1 MKKKTIALILTGVL
15 AIGSFSFIMYKKYKV
30 DNKPNVQVSKI
41 ESTTEENK
49 TENQKEE
56 VKQDDYYGLPEGF
69 VTSIKTKDQLKEG
82 EEFYQANYIKKESN
96 YDVEEVL
103 KAKRVVENF
112 IQALLSFNRENPTEY
127 SNIAM
132 QYMDKPLQENFK
144 HELEDIKK
152 TAGLNPYNLSKP
164 VKVYSAEQ
172 LQSLKTDYLEFKTY
186 VVLENFDNRNQPV
199 GRDMTSDYRVKLL
212 PIDGKWKIIEYH
224 ME

>member
-30 DNKPNVQVSKI
+30 DNKPNVQASKI
-41 ESTTEENK
+41 EGTTEEAK
-49 TENQKEE
+49 TENKKEE
-56 VKQDDYYGLPEGF
+56 IKEDDYYGLPEGF
-69 VTSIKTKDQLKEG
+69 VTSIKTKEQLKEN
-82 EEFYQANYIKKESN
+82 EEFYQANFINKESN

-103 KAKRVVENF
+103 KGKRVVENF

-132 QYMDKPLQENFK
+132 QYMDTPLQENFK
-144 HELEDIKK
+144 YELEDIKK

-164 VKVYSAEQ
+164 IKVYSSEEYGN
-172 LQSLKTDYLEFKTY
+172 LNTDYLEFITRLK
-186 VVLENFDNRNQPV
+186 LENYDNRNQPV
-199 GRDMTSDYRVKLL
+199 GRNMTPDYRVKLL
-212 PIDGKWKIIEYH
+212 PIEGKWKIIEYH

>member
-1 MKKKTIALILTGVL
+1 MSKKTIALILTGVL
-15 AIGSFSFIMYKKYKV
+15 AVGSFSFIMYKKHKV
-30 DNKPNVQVSKI
+30 ENTPKVEATKI
-41 ESTTEENK
+41 ENNNEQVK
-49 TENQKEE
+49 TQEKKEE

-82 EEFYQANYIKKESN
+82 EDFKQANYINKESN

-132 QYMDKPLQENFK
+132 QYMDKPLLENFK
-144 HELEDIKK
+144 YELEDLKR

-164 VKVYSAEQ
+164 IKVYSNEEEGN
-172 LQSLKTDYLEFKTY
+172 LDTDYLEFTTY
-186 VVLENFDNRNQPV
+186 VVLENFDNRNQPA
-199 GRDMTSDYRVKLL
+199 GRDMTPFYRVKLL
-212 PIDGKWKIIEYH
+212 PINGEWKIIEYH

>member
-1 MKKKTIALILTGVL
+1 MKKKTIAIILTGVL

-30 DNKPNVQVSKI
+30 DNKPKVQASKI
-41 ESTTEENK
+41 ESNTEQSK
-49 TENQKEE
+49 TEDKKEE
-56 VKQDDYYGLPEGF
+56 VKADDYYGLPEGF
-69 VTSIKTKDQLKEG
+69 VTSIKTKDQLKEN
-82 EEFYQANYIKKESN
+82 EEFYQANFINKESN

-103 KAKRVVENF
+103 KGKRVVENF

-132 QYMDKPLQENFK
+132 QYMDTPLQENFK
-144 HELEDIKK
+144 YELEDIKK

-164 VKVYSAEQ
+164 KKVYSSEQ
-172 LQSLKTDYLEFKTY
+172 EGNLDTDYLEFKTY
-186 VVLENFDNRNQPV
+186 VQLENFDSRNQPV
-199 GRDMTSDYRVKLL
+199 GRNTTPFYRIKLL

>member
-1 MKKKTIALILTGVL
+1 MNKKTIALILTGVL
-15 AIGSFSFIMYKKYKV
+15 AIGSFSFIMYKKHKLENTPKV
-30 DNKPNVQVSKI
+30 EATKI
-41 ESTTEENK
+41 ENNNEQVKTEEK
-49 TENQKEE
+49 KEE

-132 QYMDKPLQENFK
+132 QYMDKPLLENFK
-144 HELEDIKK
+144 YELEDLKR

-172 LQSLKTDYLEFKTY
+172 LQSSKTDYLEFKTY
-186 VVLENFDNRNQPV
+186 VVLENFDNRNQPA
-199 GRDMTSDYRVKLL
+199 GRDMTPDYRVKLL
-212 PIDGKWKIIEYH
+212 PINGEWKIIEYH

>member
-1 MKKKTIALILTGVL
+1 MKKKTIAIILTGVL

-30 DNKPNVQVSKI
+30 DNKPNVQASKI
-41 ESTTEENK
+41 EGTTEETK
-49 TENQKEE
+49 TEDKKEE

-132 QYMDKPLQENFK
+132 QYMDTPLQENFK
-144 HELEDIKK
+144 YELEDIKK

-164 VKVYSAEQ
+164 VKVYSSEK
-172 LQSLKTDYLEFKTY
+172 LQSLKTDYLEFITRLK
-186 VVLENFDNRNQPV
+186 LENYDNRNQPV
-199 GRDMTSDYRVKLL
+199 GRNMTPDYRVRLL

>member
-30 DNKPNVQVSKI
+30 DNKPNVQASKI
-41 ESTTEENK
+41 EGTTEEAK
-49 TENQKEE
+49 TENKKEE
-56 VKQDDYYGLPEGF
+56 VKEDDYYGLPEGF
-69 VTSIKTKDQLKEG
+69 VTSIKTKDKLKEG

-132 QYMDKPLQENFK
+132 QYMDTPLQENFK
-144 HELEDIKK
+144 YELEDIKK
-152 TAGLNPYNLSKP
+152 TAGLNPYSLSKP
-164 VKVYSAEQ
+164 IKVYSAEQ
-172 LQSLKTDYLEFKTY
+172 LQTLKTDYLEFKTY
-186 VVLENFDNRNQPV
+186 IQLENFDSRNQPAFWS
-199 GRDMTSDYRVKLL
+199 TSHDRC
-212 PIDGKWKIIEYH
+212 
-224 ME
+224 

>member
-1 MKKKTIALILTGVL
+1 MKKKTIAIILTGVL

-30 DNKPNVQVSKI
+30 DNKPNVQASKI
-41 ESTTEENK
+41 EGTTEEAK
-49 TENQKEE
+49 TENKKEE
-56 VKQDDYYGLPEGF
+56 VKEDDYYGLPEGF
-69 VTSIKTKDQLKEG
+69 VTSIKTKEQLKEG
-82 EEFYQANYIKKESN
+82 EEFYQANFINKESN

-103 KAKRVVENF
+103 KGKRVVENF

-144 HELEDIKK
+144 YELEDIKK

-164 VKVYSAEQ
+164 IKVYSSEEYGN
-172 LQSLKTDYLEFKTY
+172 LNTDYLEFITRLK
-186 VVLENFDNRNQPV
+186 LENYDNRNQPV
-199 GRDMTSDYRVKLL
+199 GRNMTPDYRVKLL
-212 PIDGKWKIIEYH
+212 PIEGKWKIIEYH

>member
-1 MKKKTIALILTGVL
+1 MNKKTIALILTGVL
-15 AIGSFSFIMYKKYKV
+15 AVGSFSFIMYKKHKV
-30 DNKPNVQVSKI
+30 ENTPKVEVTKI
-41 ESTTEENK
+41 ENNNEQVKTEEK
-49 TENQKEE
+49 KEE

-82 EEFYQANYIKKESN
+82 EEFYQANYINKESN

-132 QYMDKPLQENFK
+132 QYMDKPLLENFK
-144 HELEDIKK
+144 YELEDLKR

-164 VKVYSAEQ
+164 IKVYSSEQ
-172 LQSLKTDYLEFKTY
+172 EGNLDTDYLEFKTY

-199 GRDMTSDYRVKLL
+199 GRNTTPFYRAKLL